1 MKIENYDARY
11 FKLNGLP
18 YRKKDYI
25 ASFQNI
31 ELNNVTDENIKLNTL
46 VNISNKFTGVSILGG
61 DIEVRDFQNASN
73 VNYSSFSTFITDLQ
87 TILDDNTSIVV
98 GPTGPTGP
106 QGATGTPGPIGPAG
120 LTWKGAWVSGTSY
133 VVNDAVG
140 YGGASYFC
148 ILATSGTSNPT
159 VATTNWALLAS
170 QGATGP
176 QGPTGPTGATGAT
189 GAQGP
194 AGTNGVTG
202 AMGPQGPSG
211 TIATKTYGL
220 VYGDPVSTSTF
231 ITLPYDFNQISE
243 GVGNKFKLPN
253 TIASDIGKEVVVD
266 VMGNSCVVYTNDLSA
281 SLETAVSA
289 YTNQKI
295 VVYNDLVKFTCIGP
309 NAWQM
314 QFIPR
319 IYPTLNGKN
328 LVNYT
333 GAVYTYTTNSTTSAL
348 SLATLNSTYPNASTI
363 LEFKVYCPSISGGGL
378 VYTKTNVAT
387 WVSSSITT
395 VV

>member
-87 TILDDNTSIVV
+87 TILDDNTLSSV

-106 QGATGTPGPIGPAG
+106 QGPAGPAG
-120 LTWKGAWVSGTSY
+120 LYWKGAWVSGTSY
-133 VVNDAVG
+133 GVNDAVG

-170 QGATGP
+170 QGAV
-176 QGPTGPTGATGAT
+176 GPTGPTGATGAT
-189 GAQGP
+189 GPQGI
-194 AGTNGVTG
+194 
-202 AMGPQGPSG
+202 QGPSG
-211 TIATKTYGL
+211 ASSYKSYVAEITQTSSQNPIQNVVFNDTG
-220 VYGDPVSTSTF
+220 VSIVWSR
-231 ITLPYDFNQISE
+231 SAS
-243 GVGNKFKLPN
+243 GNYSGTVSASFPN
-253 TIASDIGKEVVVD
+253 FSKVVV
-266 VMGNSCVVYTNDLSA
+266 
-281 SLETAVSA
+281 
-289 YTNQKI
+289 
-295 VVYNDLVKFTCIGP
+295 FTSSILGGD
-309 NAWQM
+309 
-314 QFIPR
+314 
-319 IYPTLNGKN
+319 Y
-328 LVNYT
+328 
-333 GAVYTYTTNSTTSAL
+333 
-348 SLATLNSTYPNASTI
+348 ASTI
-363 LEFKVYCPSISGGGL
+363 IASLVEVNLLGVLTLKVQGGASVL
-378 VYTKTNVAT
+378 ADDLFNCFIEIRVYN
-387 WVSSSITT
+387 
-395 VV
+395 

>member
-87 TILDDNTSIVV
+87 TILDDNTLSSV

-106 QGATGTPGPIGPAG
+106 QGPVGPAG
-120 LTWKGAWVSGTSY
+120 LYWKGAWVSGTSY

-170 QGATGP
+170 QGAV
-176 QGPTGPTGATGAT
+176 GPTGPTGATGAT
-189 GAQGP
+189 GPTGAVGPQGSISQTYKSYVALVSQSGTSNPTATVIFNDTLCTLTWNYDSVGSYYVTFSSPILLTGKTIVFITPQGNPGNAQNKIFG
-194 AGTNGVTG
+194 GTRLNNTNVGVFTSTNGV
-202 AMGPQGPSG
+202 
-211 TIATKTYGL
+211 L
-220 VYGDPVSTSTF
+220 
-231 ITLPYDFNQISE
+231 
-243 GVGNKFKLPN
+243 
-253 TIASDIGKEVVVD
+253 
-266 VMGNSCVVYTNDLSA
+266 DLNV
-281 SLETAVSA
+281 E
-289 YTNQKI
+289 I
-295 VVYNDLVKFTCIGP
+295 
-309 NAWQM
+309 
-314 QFIPR
+314 R
-319 IYPTLNGKN
+319 IYN
-328 LVNYT
+328 
-333 GAVYTYTTNSTTSAL
+333 
-348 SLATLNSTYPNASTI
+348 
-363 LEFKVYCPSISGGGL
+363 
-378 VYTKTNVAT
+378 
-387 WVSSSITT
+387 
-395 VV
+395 